1 MNRTCT
7 CGATAP
13 ADAQFCPRCGR
24 PFDGSSDNPLTPE
37 VVLSVPTPD
46 ASAGPPPIGFGNP
59 QAVRSALLASVVAAI
74 LGNLPFLGMLCFIW
88 YPGAGFLS
96 VYNYRRRTGLTP
108 TTSGGAKLGWITGIF
123 AFMMSLSMLALV
135 FLFPRQNGSLVET
148 IRRQISEYPAQEE
161 AKRQLLELL
170 DNPSALAVLLLIYLV
185 MLFVLV
191 AGLTTT
197 GGALGA
203 KVLEED

>member
-1 MNRTCT
+1 MG
-7 CGATAP
+7 GAP
-13 ADAQFCPRCGR
+13 DE
-24 PFDGSSDNPLTPE
+24 SLTPE
-37 VVLSVPTPD
+37 VALPVPTPD

-74 LGNLPFLGMLCFIW
+74 LGNLPLVSILCFIW

-108 TTSGGAKLGWITGIF
+108 TTSEGAKLGWITGVFTFVI
-123 AFMMSLSMLALV
+123 SLAMLAFV
-135 FLFPRQNGSLVET
+135 FLVPRQDGSVVET

-161 AKRQLLELL
+161 LKRQMLEQL
-170 DNPSALAVLLLIYLV
+170 DNPSALAMLLLIYLA
-185 MLFVLV
+185 MFFVLV